1 MIAFV
6 LIPGASVFAEPC
18 FARVTPRLRSLG
30 YEVHPTDLASV
41 GERPKGPASFED
53 DVTQIAAQIR
63 KLAEEGKARV
73 PFWLDGQDVVVA
85 MSSYGGFPGTQAC
98 KGLIAADR
106 AKEGKKGGVVALAY
120 LASFIPPPGKSIR
133 DVMGESLPE
142 AMKDSPNDY
151 MQNHPESWRYAFCD
165 VPIEEAQELRDK
177 YFLPGTDKQST
188 KSFTGS
194 AIDYPAYKFVDTY
207 FLLGELDMVIP
218 PATSHSMLEWA
229 KNEGVE
235 VKITSIKAGHAP
247 FLTKV
252 DETVEF
258 LVKTVKTTGR

>member
-30 YEVHPTDLASV
+30 YEVYPTDLASV
-41 GERPKGPASFED
+41 GERPEGPASFED

-63 KLAEEGKARV
+63 KLAEQGKH
-73 PFWLDGQDVVVA
+73 VVVA

-106 AKEGKKGGVVALAY
+106 AKEGKKGGVIALAY

-165 VPIEEAQELRDK
+165 VPIEEAEELRDK
-177 YFLPGTDKQST
+177 YYVPAVDKQST
-188 KSFTGS
+188 KSFNGY
-194 AIDYPAYKFVDTY
+194 INYPAYRFVDTC
-207 FLLGELDMVIP
+207 FLLGEQDMLVPPVVSRSMLKWAKDEGIHRRKLFGRW
-218 PATSHSMLEWA
+218 PATKFSRRPS
-229 KNEGVE
+229 G
-235 VKITSIKAGHAP
+235 
-247 FLTKV
+247 
-252 DETVEF
+252 
-258 LVKTVKTTGR
+258 